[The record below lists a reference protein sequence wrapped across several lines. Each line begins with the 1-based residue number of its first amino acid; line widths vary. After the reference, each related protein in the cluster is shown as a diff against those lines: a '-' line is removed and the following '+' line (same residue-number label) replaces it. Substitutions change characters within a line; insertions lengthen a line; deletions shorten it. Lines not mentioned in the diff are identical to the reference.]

1 MIHYIFTCSSLWA
14 AERRMN
20 QRMEKRRE
28 IEKIHKRRYRVKEE
42 GKRESKVQI
51 LKNKKLLIYLF
62 HFLL

>member
-1 MIHYIFTCSSLWA
+1 
-14 AERRMN
+14 MN

-42 GKRESKVQI
+42 GKRESEVQK

>member
-1 MIHYIFTCSSLWA
+1 
-14 AERRMN
+14 
-20 QRMEKRRE
+20 MEKRRE